1 MIVALFAIRNLLV
14 IPVNMIHNEK
24 AIFLAY
30 LILACFF
37 FKLVTRNLN
46 FNLDLV
52 AGETISVLVKNGISS
67 VVSMKS

>member
-1 MIVALFAIRNLLV
+1 MTVALFAIRNLLV

-30 LILACFF
+30 LILACLF

-52 AGETISVLVKNGISS
+52 AGETMSVLVKNGMSN
-67 VVSMKS
+67 VVNLKS